1 MFALPSTATT
11 IIGTTDTPTDEKPDD
26 VRASPAD
33 IDYLLAAANLFFPA
47 ARLTT
52 RDVVAAWAGIR
63 PLIASG
69 FTGDPASASREHR
82 IDQSAS
88 GVISISGGKLTTYR
102 AMSAQVVDAV
112 EKTLGRVPARS
123 NTDRE
128 RLPGGDIRSLD
139 EALRSAEL
147 EVGDAVVARRLVE
160 AHGSRWRDVVR
171 ITSEEPAL
179 ARRIVREL
187 PYLLAEVVY
196 AVDYEMAETLG
207 DVMIRRLR
215 IAYETADHGRAAS
228 RVATAVLAGRL
239 GWDNSRAREEL
250 ARYEAETERIFGPI
264 AARAR
269 PDGSS

>member
-11 IIGTTDTPTDEKPDD
+11 IIGTTDTPTDEKPDE

-52 RDVVAAWAGIR
+52 RDVMAAWAGIR

-69 FTGDPASASREHR
+69 FTRDPASASREHR
-82 IDQSAS
+82 IDQTPS

-102 AMSAQVVDAV
+102 AMSAQVVDVV
-112 EKTLGRVPARS
+112 EKTLGRPPRRS
-123 NTDRE
+123 TTDQE
-128 RLPGGDIRSLD
+128 HLPGGDMRSLD
-139 EALRSAEL
+139 EALRAAEL

-171 ITSEEPAL
+171 FTSEEPAL
-179 ARRIVREL
+179 ARRIVRDL

-196 AVDYEMAETLG
+196 AVECEMAETLG
-207 DVMIRRLR
+207 DVLIRRLR

-228 RVATAVLAGRL
+228 RVATAVLARRL
-239 GWDNSRAREEL
+239 GWDNARSRAEL
-250 ARYEAETERIFGPI
+250 ARYEAETERIFGSI
-264 AARAR
+264 AR
-269 PDGSS
+269 PRPDESS